1 MEKRKT
7 SKKRSA
13 LRSFLLGDIWAT
25 DFLMRHIRILS
36 LTLAF
41 VIFYIHNRYAC
52 QKEMLEIDKLKH
64 DLTNIKYDVLTRSS
78 ELLERTRQ
86 SRIEEYISEKGSDL
100 QTPTSP
106 PYLIK

>member
-1 MEKRKT
+1 MT
-7 SKKRSA
+7 KKNTNKKKSA

-25 DFLMRHIRILS
+25 GFLTRHIRLLS
-36 LTLAF
+36 LILAF
-41 VIFYIHNRYAC
+41 VIFYIHNRYAS
-52 QKEMLEIDKLKH
+52 QKEMIEIDKLKS
-64 DLTNIKYDVLTRSS
+64 DLVDIRYDALTRSS

-100 QTPTSP
+100 QTPTNP